1 MNKGTGSLGG
11 LAMKLKNKW
20 ILAAGVVLLVAVLG
34 YGCQAKGS
42 ETEPTLA
49 ADVQETFIPMVSAT
63 GKVLPKEWAMMSL
76 PAAGILDEI
85 KVKEG
90 EIAKKDAVIVRL
102 DGYDQMMA
110 VVKNAE
116 VNYLSA
122 TQQLND
128 FYDRQDVVLAEAN
141 MAVAK
146 AQTELEEAEK
156 NRGRKDYRRT
166 SDNTLDGIRA
176 DLVVAEQAVKDAEE
190 YYSYFENHKNADDPD
205 RARALSALVAVKKA
219 RDKAMY
225 NLNYA
230 LGYPDAEELAEADAR
245 VMMAE
250 ANLAFYQEELAK
262 LNAGPDP
269 EMEALLKA
277 QQDNAKAQLTAAQAN
292 LANLELR
299 APFSGTVGKLYYR
312 VNEWVTPGSPV
323 VMFANLDSFLVET
336 TDLSEI
342 DVAQIQLGAPAKIT
356 YDALPDVVTTAKV
369 VFIASK
375 AEQGSGVNYV
385 VRLELDEIPAG
396 LKWDMTAFVDI
407 EIKP

>member
-1 MNKGTGSLGG
+1 MN
-11 LAMKLKNKW
+11 LKNKW
-20 ILAAGVVLLVAVLG
+20 ILVVVIVLLLALLG
-34 YGCQAKGS
+34 YGCQAKAA
-42 ETEPTLA
+42 EQEPTLDT
-49 ADVQETFIPMVSAT
+49 DVQETFIPIVSAT
-63 GKVLPKEWAMMSL
+63 GKVLPKDWAMMSM
-76 PAAGILDEI
+76 PVAGILDEI

-90 EIAKKDAVIVRL
+90 EIAKKNAVIVRL
-102 DGYDQMMA
+102 DGYDQMSA

-128 FYDRQDVVLAEAN
+128 FYDRQDVILAEAT

-146 AQTELEEAEK
+146 AQTELEEANK
-156 NRGRKDYRRT
+156 NRGRKDYRRS
-166 SDNTLDGIRA
+166 SDTTLDGIRA
-176 DLVVAEQAVKDAEE
+176 DLVVAEQAVEDAEE

-250 ANLAFYQEELAK
+250 ANLAFYQEELNK
-262 LNAGPDP
+262 LKAGPDP
-269 EMEALLKA
+269 ETEALLKA
-277 QQDNAKAQLTAAQAN
+277 QQENAKAQLTAAEEN
-292 LANLELR
+292 LADLELR

-323 VMFANLDSFLVET
+323 VMFANLESFLVET

-369 VFIASK
+369 IFIAPK

-407 EIKP
+407 EINP